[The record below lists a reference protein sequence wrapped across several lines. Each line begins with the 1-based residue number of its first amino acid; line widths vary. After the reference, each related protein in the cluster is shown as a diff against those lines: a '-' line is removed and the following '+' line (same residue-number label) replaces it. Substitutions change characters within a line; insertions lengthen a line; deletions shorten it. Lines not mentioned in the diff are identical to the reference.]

1 MKCPCPTERQPSSGL
16 PQFSWHGQRI
26 SLRIHHHD
34 WVLFVQL
41 SSGPKRPPHP
51 AVPMRDGPE
60 VSTLVPA
67 WVIAAVYPSSVS
79 PAFRLR
85 FGSVRAHWLM
95 VPVALPGHRATEA
108 AIITAS
114 VPPCDTARGLELRQ
128 AFAFTITSA
137 GRTASPGLALRS
149 CPTIACPVFT
159 GRAAT
164 PICPPESNRCISPVL
179 RVLVALR
186 TSAFHAAAD
195 VMIPAAFPGW
205 SAASAH

>member
-16 PQFSWHGQRI
+16 PQLSWHGQRI

-85 FGSVRAHWLM
+85 FGSIRAHWLM

-108 AIITAS
+108 ALITALVPQQLLYVDWNS
-114 VPPCDTARGLELRQ
+114 VRLSPSPSHQRAGPPVPAWHC
-128 AFAFTITSA
+128 
-137 GRTASPGLALRS
+137 
-149 CPTIACPVFT
+149 
-159 GRAAT
+159 GRA
-164 PICPPESNRCISPVL
+164 PPSRAPFSPAGPQL
-179 RVLVALR
+179 Q
-186 TSAFHAAAD
+186 
-195 VMIPAAFPGW
+195 
-205 SAASAH
+205 SAHLNRTGAYRLCCVSRLPCEQVLSTPPLM